1 MRFDSSRRGFT
12 LVELLV
18 VIAIIGILVALLLP
32 AIQAAREAAR
42 RVQCINHM
50 KQIGLAI
57 LNYESARKQ
66 FPLAY
71 TPNYTGVPKKGTC
84 ASPQSGVAAISN
96 DLAQHYILS
105 FILPYMERQSLYDQ
119 IDFTKNWSYG
129 NPNSPVNN
137 LKTVSVEI
145 PEYQCPSATNRPG
158 KFAADYITLVDI
170 IEFAGGNFTAG
181 YCDLET
187 SNVVQQRRQ
196 LNKLEG
202 MLQDY
207 PISIRRVT
215 DGLSKTFMFFEC
227 ADRPT
232 AHERGKPDVEN
243 ASGMHQWWADYQ
255 AYGTWNPETECGLTT
270 VMNCSNWDNIY
281 SLHPGG
287 AIFLFG
293 DGSASFLTD
302 NLDVDTFVS
311 LFTRGA
317 DDTVGQ
323 Y

>member
-1 MRFDSSRRGFT
+1 MRLHSSRRGFT

-57 LNYESARKQ
+57 LNFESAKRQ

-71 TPNYTGVPKKGTC
+71 TPNYTGAPDMGTCSSAKKGP
-84 ASPQSGVAAISN
+84 APIDNG
-96 DLAQHYILS
+96 LKKHYILS
-105 FILPYMERQSLYDQ
+105 FILPYMEYQPLYDK
-119 IDFTKNWSYG
+119 IDFTQDWSFG

-158 KFAADYITLVDI
+158 KYAADYLTLVDI
-170 IEFAGGNFTAG
+170 IDFAGGNFTAG

-187 SNVVQQRRQ
+187 STLVSQKRK
-196 LNKLEG
+196 LEKLEG

-227 ADRPT
+227 ADRPN
-232 AHERGKPDVEN
+232 AHQRGMSDVEN
-243 ASGMHQWWADYQ
+243 ASGMHQWWADNLS
-255 AYGTWNPETECGLTT
+255 YGTWNPETECGLTT
-270 VMNCSNWDNIY
+270 TMNCSNWDNIY
-281 SLHPGG
+281 SMHPGG
-287 AIFLFG
+287 AVFLFG

-302 NLDVDTFVS
+302 NLEVDAFVS

-317 DDTVGQ
+317 DDIVGQ